1 MTKETFRTLVSDAR
15 IAYLPEHMRSSPV
28 LSGVRVF
35 QSLVLYL
42 LFFVSLSFIFWLLR
56 YYLFCCEKHLLITP
70 MVTPNFSY
78 LFRKINILNIAN
90 EIIKLTILMISEYV
104 YLYVNLPICVLL
116 FVRLLI
122 LSLVYTHCT
131 QWWII

>member
-1 MTKETFRTLVSDAR
+1 VTKETFRTLVSDAQ

-78 LFRKINILNIAN
+78 LFRKINILNLAN

-104 YLYVNLPICVLL
+104 NLPICVLL

-122 LSLVYTHCT
+122 PSLVNTNYI
-131 QWWII
+131 QW

>member
-1 MTKETFRTLVSDAR
+1 VTKETFRTLVSDAR

-78 LFRKINILNIAN
+78 LFRKINILNLAN

-104 YLYVNLPICVLL
+104 NLPICVLL

-122 LSLVYTHCT
+122 PSLVNTNSI
-131 QWWII
+131 QW